1 MQRVGVLVELPRL
14 LRDHGVDPGPLLQ
27 SSGVDAALLSDP
39 ENYLSMEAVCDL
51 AASCTRATGKDG
63 FWMRLGAEV
72 APKHMGLMGTL
83 MASAPSLRA
92 ALEDIVLNHP
102 RYVRGGGPYLM
113 SWGEG
118 GLLIAYRT
126 HAAHPRTAHHM
137 ARGAMAFGYHLFRQ
151 ISGATPS
158 QVLVSLPRPP
168 DVADYAAVFGK
179 ARLVFGSPHFGL
191 VYDKAALVTPMI
203 AANPAL
209 RRDLLSALAAHLT
222 RVEPSLEERLMRALV
237 PSVLAGGI
245 SIAEASARL
254 GMTPATLNRELRRQ
268 GTSYRS
274 LLNAARYEMAEQLL
288 LDARMSIAE
297 IAQTL
302 GYSEVSAFTR
312 FFAAR
317 AGTPPAEWRAA
328 ALAEEGARLAG

>member
-1 MQRVGVLVELPRL
+1 MQRVGVLVELPRV
-14 LRDHGVDPGPLLQ
+14 LRDHGVDPGPVFGAA
-27 SSGVDAALLSDP
+27 GVDGAQLSDS
-39 ENYLSMEAVCDL
+39 ENYLSMEAVCAL
-51 AASCTRATGKDG
+51 AASCTRATGQDG

-72 APKHMGLMGTL
+72 RPRHMGLMGTL
-83 MASAPSLRA
+83 IASAPSLRA
-92 ALEDIVLNHP
+92 ALEDLVLNHP

-113 SWGEG
+113 SWENG

-126 HAAHPRTAHHM
+126 HASHPRAAHHM
-137 ARGAMAFGYHLFRQ
+137 ARGAMAFGYHLFQ
-151 ISGATPS
+151 QLSGATPS
-158 QVLVSLPRPP
+158 QVLVSLPRPA
-168 DVADYAAVFGK
+168 DVADYTAVFGK

-191 VYDKAALVTPMI
+191 VYDRAALGKPMI
-203 AANPAL
+203 AADAAV

-222 RVEPSLEERLMRALV
+222 RVEPSLAERLMRALV

-245 SIAEASARL
+245 SIAEASTRV

-312 FFAAR
+312 FFAAKT
-317 AGTPPAEWRAA
+317 GTPPAEWRAA